1 MTAQVLIVRPEPAA
15 HRTAARA
22 ATLGLEPIIAPLFA
36 IRALGWDA
44 PAPDAVDAV
53 MLTSASAPLHAGP
66 QLARFRSL
74 CCYCVGAATAA
85 AAKDAG
91 FLDIRTGPSDGAA
104 LVELMARDGVQRALH
119 LRGEDHI
126 ALPDPGFEIV
136 ARDVYAAVAADALPP
151 EARAA
156 LTGGA
161 LALLY
166 SPRAARLFAELVDGA
181 ALARDA
187 VRIAA
192 ISPAALAAAGPGWRL
207 AAAAA
212 RPSDDALLELAAE
225 LCQTAANKKVV
236 E

>member
-1 MTAQVLIVRPEPAA
+1 MKPRILIVRPEPAA

-22 ATLGLEPIIAPLFA
+22 ATLGLDPIVAPLFA
-36 IRALGWDA
+36 IRPLAWDA
-44 PAPDAVDAV
+44 PAPDAVDAL

-85 AAKDAG
+85 AAADAG
-91 FLDIRTGPSDGAA
+91 FIDIRTGPSDGAA
-104 LVELMARDGVQRALH
+104 LVGLMARDGVQRALH

-126 ALPDPGFEIV
+126 ALPEPGFEIV
-136 ARDVYAAVAADALPP
+136 ARTVYAAVAADALPP
-151 EARAA
+151 EALAA
-156 LTGGA
+156 LSGGA
-161 LALLY
+161 LALLH
-166 SPRAARLFAELVDGA
+166 SPRAARLFAELADA
-181 ALARDA
+181 AGLARDT

-212 RPSDDALLELAAE
+212 QPRDDALLELAAE